1 MLIQLVNATFRQTGN
16 LSYPPINLTLKAGE
30 HWAVMGPS
38 GAGKSLLLDVLA
50 GRTTLFSGQLFHPI
64 GSLKT
69 TVELVARDYSFDWR
83 IASAAQFYQ
92 QRYNTQ
98 TVDAAPTVRD
108 VLQGQVRPTGTI
120 DLASAPV
127 PPPAY
132 TDDWLAEIAEQ
143 LNIKHLLDRRLTSL
157 SNGETRRTLLARSL
171 LKRPRVLLLDNPFV
185 GLDADSRAQL
195 HEIVNR
201 VAQSGVSLVMVV
213 DERDVP
219 ACITDRL
226 VLGGGQRAEGLGQGE
241 EVTADLLPLTSSSE
255 LQALRPVPLSP
266 FTYAVRMRNVTIRYG
281 DKTVLQGI
289 DWAVQRG
296 EKWALLGAN
305 GSGKST
311 LLSLITADNPQ
322 AYANDFDLFDRK
334 RGTGESIWSI
344 KAKIGFVSPELHL
357 YFPRQTNVWD
367 VVGSGLFD
375 TMGLFRKPTPE
386 QRTQID
392 AQIEQLG
399 LGQLS
404 NKPLSALSVGQQRWV
419 LLARAL
425 IKNPPLLVLDEPTQG
440 LDASQTN
447 RFRSL
452 VEQICA
458 VTPDQTLIYVTH
470 YPDEL
475 PDCITNTLRLESGRI
490 VA

>member
-1 MLIQLVNATFRQTGN
+1 MLIQLVNASFRNPKKTT
-16 LSYPPINLTLKAGE
+16 YPPVNFTLAAGE
-30 HWAVMGPS
+30 NWAIMGPS
-38 GAGKSLLLDVLA
+38 GSGKSLLLDVLA
-50 GRTTLFSGQLFHPI
+50 GRMTLQGGQLLHPV
-64 GSLKT
+64 GPLKT

-98 TVDAAPTVRD
+98 TVDTAPTVRD

-127 PPPAY
+127 PPPAHSEA
-132 TDDWLAEIAEQ
+132 WLADVAAQ
-143 LNIKHLLDRRLTSL
+143 LNITYLLDRRLTSL

-185 GLDADSRAQL
+185 GLDTDSRAQL
-195 HEIVNR
+195 HAIINR

-219 ACITDRL
+219 ACITNRL
-226 VLGGGQRAEGLGQGE
+226 VLAGAKGNSPTNTPGPVL
-241 EVTADLLPLTSSSE
+241 TAPGPHPS
-255 LQALRPVPLSP
+255 A
-266 FTYAVRMRNVTIRYG
+266 FTYAVQMRNVTIRYG
-281 DKTVLQGI
+281 DKTVLHGI
-289 DWAVQRG
+289 DWTVRRG

-357 YFPRQTNVWD
+357 YFPRQIKVWD
-367 VVGSGLFD
+367 VLASGLFD
-375 TMGLFRKPTPE
+375 TMGLFRKLTPE
-386 QRTQID
+386 QRTQIE
-392 AQIEQLG
+392 AQLQQLR
-399 LGQLS
+399 LDHLRGQ
-404 NKPLSALSVGQQRWV
+404 PLSALSVGQQRWV

-440 LDASQTN
+440 LDAEQTAQ
-447 RFRSL
+447 FRSL
-452 VEQICA
+452 VEQLCA
-458 VTPDQTLIYVTH
+458 VNPDQTLIYVTH
-470 YPDEL
+470 YPAEL
-475 PDCITNTLRLESGRI
+475 PEGITHTLQLEAGR
-490 VA
+490 VVS